1 MKYGQVNKNQIKKAF
16 SLLEPSAQV
25 QEDIW
30 NKIEKQI
37 DEPTVGR
44 MIKSENRKR
53 TKEKGYYRKFFLKAA
68 AFLVLAVGILGAID
82 RMNGG
87 KMMKVLANFW
97 KVDKDSQHVVQK
109 MTDYHVKVDTA
120 YAPELLEDTKE
131 RIIFAGTFGVV
142 IYDQERGQVEGTIDL
157 DKIQSNFFGT
167 ETLKTRFIVDG
178 DNLYI
183 YNCQEGKPYGKYYR
197 YDLGMCK
204 RNLKKKEIS
213 SLSPVE
219 TKKVT
224 ENLEKQRKK
233 SQRYKTTWEQFSN
246 AEKIFEGKI
255 YSEKCLR
262 TKVKNGGIQNSCLVL
277 KKNAGTSKY
286 QMYIYRQNKNTKKI
300 TKDKLYVFAIE
311 SDAEEKNYPKYYVA
325 DKNSMKQALINCF
338 YENPKVYAGSV
349 YHGKNIESTLS
360 EKQYELVLPIIQ
372 ITGIKKQGDTVK
384 IIGAFYWYGFVT
396 SGKTLYESDADGN
409 RAVAYLK
416 ETKDGYK
423 VEKIICPRDGG
434 YYRKDLDQL
443 YGKDDVAVQK
453 TLDMDVE
460 SGVVET
466 LKEYV
471 KQNQQ
476 KFVYYK
482 AFGRDP
488 QNLK

>member
-1 MKYGQVNKNQIKKAF
+1 MKYGQMNKNQIKKAF
-16 SLLEPSAQV
+16 LLLEPSAQV

-53 TKEKGYYRKFFLKAA
+53 TKEKGYYRKVFLKAA

-87 KMMKVLANFW
+87 KMMEVLANFW

-142 IYDQERGQVEGTIDL
+142 IYDQERGRVEGTIDL

-204 RNLKKKEIS
+204 GNLKKKEIS

-286 QMYIYRQNKNTKKI
+286 QMYIYRQNQNTKKI

-311 SDAEEKNYPKYYVA
+311 SDAEE
-325 DKNSMKQALINCF
+325 
-338 YENPKVYAGSV
+338 
-349 YHGKNIESTLS
+349 
-360 EKQYELVLPIIQ
+360 
-372 ITGIKKQGDTVK
+372 
-384 IIGAFYWYGFVT
+384 
-396 SGKTLYESDADGN
+396 
-409 RAVAYLK
+409 
-416 ETKDGYK
+416 
-423 VEKIICPRDGG
+423 
-434 YYRKDLDQL
+434 
-443 YGKDDVAVQK
+443 
-453 TLDMDVE
+453 
-460 SGVVET
+460 
-466 LKEYV
+466 
-471 KQNQQ
+471 
-476 KFVYYK
+476 
-482 AFGRDP
+482 
-488 QNLK
+488 

>member
-1 MKYGQVNKNQIKKAF
+1 MKYGQMNKNQIKKAF
-16 SLLEPSAQV
+16 LLLEPSAQV

-44 MIKSENRKR
+44 MIKSVNRKR

-87 KMMKVLANFW
+87 KMMEVLANFW

-204 RNLKKKEIS
+204 GNLKKKEIS

-286 QMYIYRQNKNTKKI
+286 QMYIYRQNQNTKKI
-300 TKDKLYVFAIE
+300 TKDKLSVFATE
-311 SDAEEKNYPKYYVA
+311 PDAEEKNYPKY
-325 DKNSMKQALINCF
+325 
-338 YENPKVYAGSV
+338 YAGSV
-349 YHGKNIESTLS
+349 YHGKNIESTLP

-384 IIGAFYWYGFVT
+384 IIGTFYWYGFVT

-423 VEKIICPRDGG
+423 VEKIICPRGGG
-434 YYRKDLDQL
+434 YYRKDLEQI